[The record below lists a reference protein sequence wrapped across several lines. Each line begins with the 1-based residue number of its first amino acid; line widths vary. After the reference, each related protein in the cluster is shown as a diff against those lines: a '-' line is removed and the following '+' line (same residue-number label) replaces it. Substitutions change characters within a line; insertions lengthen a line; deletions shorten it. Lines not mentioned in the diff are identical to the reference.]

1 MNFQNSEWKSMFGSN
16 ESDSSN
22 ASLSP
27 KARTLQKTAESLEK
41 KLNTSQTVS
50 QTSSSS
56 GSFVTMSQSQVS
68 SEGSIRSVTEKG
80 SDKNPI
86 SESAFV
92 VTFSITVHAY
102 LYVVTWVGTLC
113 CWIVWIPLC
122 HNPFSVWIT
131 GSYFLTAHKTLAQR
145 NILAVAFRQQNLYWI
160 WLLSF

>member
-1 MNFQNSEWKSMFGSN
+1 MTLQNSEWKSMFGSN

-41 KLNTSQTVS
+41 KLNTSQTMS

-80 SDKNPI
+80 SEKNPI
-86 SESAFV
+86 SELTFV
-92 VTFSITVHAY
+92 CHLQMFMHTCI
-102 LYVVTWVGTLC
+102 LYHEWELDVVELYDSLFATTL
-113 CWIVWIPLC
+113 
-122 HNPFSVWIT
+122 
-131 GSYFLTAHKTLAQR
+131 FLYDPV
-145 NILAVAFRQQNLYWI
+145 IF
-160 WLLSF
+160 

>member
-92 VTFSITVHAY
+92 VTFSITVI
-102 LYVVTWVGTLC
+102 LVC
-113 CWIVWIPLC
+113 CNMSGDFMLFNCV
-122 HNPFSVWIT
+122 NPS
-131 GSYFLTAHKTLAQR
+131 
-145 NILAVAFRQQNLYWI
+145 
-160 WLLSF
+160 LLQPFFCMN

>member
-56 GSFVTMSQSQVS
+56 GSFVTMTQSQVS

-102 LYVVTWVGTLC
+102 LYVVT
-113 CWIVWIPLC
+113 
-122 HNPFSVWIT
+122 
-131 GSYFLTAHKTLAQR
+131 
-145 NILAVAFRQQNLYWI
+145 
-160 WLLSF
+160 

>member
-41 KLNTSQTVS
+41 KLNTSQTMS

-80 SDKNPI
+80 SEKNPI

-92 VTFSITVHAY
+92 CHLQNYCSYICMY
-102 LYVVTWVGTLC
+102 
-113 CWIVWIPLC
+113 IVSRGDC
-122 HNPFSVWIT
+122 M
-131 GSYFLTAHKTLAQR
+131 
-145 NILAVAFRQQNLYWI
+145 
-160 WLLSF
+160 LL

>member
-1 MNFQNSEWKSMFGSN
+1 MTLQNSEWKSMFGSN

-41 KLNTSQTVS
+41 KLNTSQTMS

-80 SDKNPI
+80 SEKNPI
-86 SESAFV
+86 SELACLSPSDYCSCIHV
-92 VTFSITVHAY
+92 YCTTSGDLMLLNCMIHS
-102 LYVVTWVGTLC
+102 L
-113 CWIVWIPLC
+113 PQ
-122 HNPFSVWIT
+122 PFFYMTQLFFDCPRRISPPKNLSVA
-131 GSYFLTAHKTLAQR
+131 SR
-145 NILAVAFRQQNLYWI
+145 EQNL
-160 WLLSF
+160 

>member
-1 MNFQNSEWKSMFGSN
+1 MTLQNSEWKSMFGSN

-41 KLNTSQTVS
+41 KLNTSQTMS

-80 SDKNPI
+80 SEKNPI
-86 SESAFV
+86 SELTFV
-92 VTFSITVHAY
+92 CHLQIYCSCIHVYCTTSGDLMLNCVIHSLPQPFFYMTQLFFDCPRRISPPKY
-102 LYVVTWVGTLC
+102 L
-113 CWIVWIPLC
+113 
-122 HNPFSVWIT
+122 SVA
-131 GSYFLTAHKTLAQR
+131 SR
-145 NILAVAFRQQNLYWI
+145 EQNL
-160 WLLSF
+160 

>member
-50 QTSSSS
+50 QTSSS

-80 SDKNPI
+80 LDKNPI

-102 LYVVTWVGTLC
+102 LYVVTWVRTLC

-122 HNPFSVWIT
+122 HNPFSVWT
-131 GSYFLTAHKTLAQR
+131 SYFLTAHKTLAQR
-145 NILAVAFRQQNLYWI
+145 NVLAVALRQQNFYWI

>member
-1 MNFQNSEWKSMFGSN
+1 MTLQNSEWKSMFGSN

-41 KLNTSQTVS
+41 KLNTSQTMS

-80 SDKNPI
+80 SEKNPI
-86 SESAFV
+86 SELTFV
-92 VTFSITVHAY
+92 CHLQIYCYMYIVPR
-102 LYVVTWVGTLC
+102 VGT
-113 CWIVWIPLC
+113 
-122 HNPFSVWIT
+122 
-131 GSYFLTAHKTLAQR
+131 
-145 NILAVAFRQQNLYWI
+145 
-160 WLLSF
+160 

>member
-50 QTSSSS
+50 QTSSS

-102 LYVVTWVGTLC
+102 LYVV
-113 CWIVWIPLC
+113 I
-122 HNPFSVWIT
+122 
-131 GSYFLTAHKTLAQR
+131 
-145 NILAVAFRQQNLYWI
+145 
-160 WLLSF
+160 

>member
-122 HNPFSVWIT
+122 YNPFSVWT
-131 GSYFLTAHKTLAQR
+131 RCFLTAHKTLAQR

>member
-1 MNFQNSEWKSMFGSN
+1 MTLQNSEWKSMFGSN

-41 KLNTSQTVS
+41 KLNTSQTMS

-80 SDKNPI
+80 SEKNPI
-86 SESAFV
+86 SELTFV
-92 VTFSITVHAY
+92 CHLQIYCSCIHVYCTTSGDLMLLNCVIHSLPQPFFYMTQLFFDCPRRISPPKNLSIA
-102 LYVVTWVGTLC
+102 
-113 CWIVWIPLC
+113 
-122 HNPFSVWIT
+122 S
-131 GSYFLTAHKTLAQR
+131 R
-145 NILAVAFRQQNLYWI
+145 EQNH
-160 WLLSF
+160 